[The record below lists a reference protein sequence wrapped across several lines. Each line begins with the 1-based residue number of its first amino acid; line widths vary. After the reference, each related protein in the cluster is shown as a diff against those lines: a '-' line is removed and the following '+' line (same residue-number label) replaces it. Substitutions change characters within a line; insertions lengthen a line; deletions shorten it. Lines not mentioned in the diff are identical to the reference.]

1 MSTPSRQKSW
11 QTHRER
17 VSVLAALAIQKDT
30 VVRRLTELR
39 ERHADPQTGKPLPQ
53 EKAAARVGV
62 TMRQWQRWESG
73 ASLPYPRNLE
83 AIAQA
88 FQFSVSDFFDEPQP
102 DAATSLPN
110 GGLTARLDQM
120 QAELEAARG
129 ERQDLRDQIAE
140 QNANLAKQSQILER
154 LENLVRVLIGQDEDA
169 GHPLR
174 TVAQVAQ
181 VLEAARHP
189 AQTTPRDA
197 ETRSTGGQADS
208 QAS

>member
-1 MSTPSRQKSW
+1 M
-11 QTHRER
+11 
-17 VSVLAALAIQKDT
+17 AIQKET

-73 ASLPYPRNLE
+73 GSLPYPRNLE
-83 AIAQA
+83 AIADA
-88 FQFSVSDFFDEPQP
+88 FQFPVADFFDEPQP
-102 DAATSLPN
+102 DAATSLSE
-110 GGLTARLDQM
+110 GGVTARLDQM
-120 QAELEAARG
+120 QAELEAARAD
-129 ERQDLRDQIAE
+129 RQDLAAQIAK

-154 LENLVRVLIGQDEDA
+154 LEQLVLVLTGQDEAA

-174 TVAQVAQ
+174 TVAEVAQ
-181 VLEAARHP
+181 VLADARRP
-189 AQTTPRDA
+189 DQTDQQGA
-197 ETRSTGGQADS
+197 ETPATDDPADS